1 MCVDVCVCV
10 RVCGVCCIQVLAESH
25 MSIHTWPEH
34 HFAALDIFVCG
45 VNGLFAYRLFAC
57 PVDSLCCLLALNC

>member
-10 RVCGVCCIQVLAESH
+10 CVCVCVVCCIQVLAESH

-45 VNGLFAYRLFAC
+45 VHGTSLLAYRLFAC
-57 PVDSLCCLLALNC
+57 PVD

>member
-10 RVCGVCCIQVLAESH
+10 RVCVVWCIQVLAESH

-45 VNGLFAYRLFAC
+45 VNGT
-57 PVDSLCCLLALNC
+57 VDTSCLLVLLIDCVVYWP